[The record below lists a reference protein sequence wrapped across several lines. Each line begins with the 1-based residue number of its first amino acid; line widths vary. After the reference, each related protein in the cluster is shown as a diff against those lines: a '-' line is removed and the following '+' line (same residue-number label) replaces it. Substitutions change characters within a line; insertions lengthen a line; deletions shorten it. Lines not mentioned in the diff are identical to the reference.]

1 MKKNELN
8 LNNLNNIPNFLI
20 ISKPGAH
27 STKHTNNYITFK
39 KGDFSLKIDIN
50 NPFEKNL
57 KEEKIFQTLS
67 NFQKNFI
74 EKEIQKFSLYQKSNA
89 SINQKMN
96 KEQKNK
102 FRNNMNLENL
112 EDTHIKKNKKEF
124 SSIVISDD
132 KKLSENF
139 KENEKENL
147 KEIEKNFCS
156 SINKKSIRT
165 QLNKKDIQ
173 KSMQQSDRAEV
184 SKMNSESENVTD
196 FDNKTKIFKFKYD
209 NGPSIK
215 GDINENEKIENE
227 LIDNEKDLITEL
239 NNNKINNNEK
249 IIFKQDSLN
258 VKKNNFIDEEKN
270 ENENKNQNQNIINNI
285 SKENKLSVDGQ
296 VTNANPVKQTVLVP
310 IYYTSIIKKNIPGEN
325 NKKNKNKKVKTKPV
339 TIITYKGI
347 KNLNNSIPILSNR
360 NGLIKENTY
369 ISRSTLQFS
378 QQNCFI
384 CERLFY
390 LTKLFCSNCGIHFL
404 CQKCAKNYYEDA
416 IENKKGSII
425 LKCPNANCDKCIDYD
440 VIKKII
446 NESHQKI
453 YEKNKL
459 LKNDLIYNSI
469 NLEQKYDESNVK
481 MYSERHVLDISNNM
495 NFYLYKKSKDIFC
508 PKCLNP
514 NLFSKTNN
522 EFIKCLNCN
531 YKICKHCLKE
541 FTPKHLDIKVEGY
554 CKVYFRKDEEYVDT
568 SQYTHNYFMQ
578 LLFVVV
584 MYLFTY
590 IGVYLFFHSIFK
602 EKCQLNNH
610 KNNFTWIKKLIVII
624 ICSFFLIL
632 CCPLI
637 IICYPFFPALIA
649 LCDY

>member
-50 NPFEKNL
+50 NPIEKNL

-74 EKEIQKFSLYQKSNA
+74 EKEIQKFSLYQKSNVN
-89 SINQKMN
+89 INQKMN

-196 FDNKTKIFKFKYD
+196 FDNKTKIFKFRYD

-215 GDINENEKIENE
+215 GDINEKEKIENE
-227 LIDNEKDLITEL
+227 LIDNEKDFITEL

-270 ENENKNQNQNIINNI
+270 ENKNQNQNNINDI
-285 SKENKLSVDGQ
+285 RKENKLSVDGQ
-296 VTNANPVKQTVLVP
+296 ITNANPVKQTVLVP

-339 TIITYKGI
+339 TIITHKVT

-360 NGLIKENTY
+360 NGLIKENTF

-384 CERLFY
+384 CEKLFY

-404 CQKCAKNYYEDA
+404 CQKCAKNYYEDI
-416 IENKKGSII
+416 IENKRGSLI
-425 LKCPNANCDKCIDYD
+425 LKCPNAKCDKCIDYD

-446 NESHQKI
+446 NESHQII
-453 YEKNKL
+453 YEKNKI

>member
-50 NPFEKNL
+50 NPLEKNL

-74 EKEIQKFSLYQKSNA
+74 EKEIQKFSLYQKSNV

>member
-50 NPFEKNL
+50 NPIEKNL

-156 SINKKSIRT
+156 SINTKSIRT

-196 FDNKTKIFKFKYD
+196 FDNKTKIFKFRYD

-215 GDINENEKIENE
+215 GDINEKEKIENE
-227 LIDNEKDLITEL
+227 LIDNEKDFITEL

-270 ENENKNQNQNIINNI
+270 ENKNQNQNNINDI
-285 SKENKLSVDGQ
+285 RKENKLSVDGQ
-296 VTNANPVKQTVLVP
+296 ITNANPVKQTVLVP

-339 TIITYKGI
+339 TIITHKVT

-360 NGLIKENTY
+360 NGLIKENTF

-384 CERLFY
+384 CEKLFY

-446 NESHQKI
+446 NESHQII
-453 YEKNKL
+453 YEKNKI